1 MLTLVH
7 ERRDQVASGKPAIMG
22 AAEHAP
28 AMRRDRGF
36 VELHAL
42 AGALALADAGISP
55 DEVEGLLVASPMT
68 DEGPIFLSED
78 VMDYLGL
85 TNLRLEATVNLGGAS
100 HLAMVRYATQIVAS
114 GEAETV
120 LCVSCG
126 KFPAIRDVGRQL
138 MGAVCHGDYEL
149 PYAPSVPALYGL
161 IAQRWMHETGA
172 SRDDLAQV
180 PVAQDAWAKG
190 HPTALMRDAPA
201 VTVADV
207 VDGRPIAGPF
217 SFLDCSIPCEGG
229 GAVVVGSATR
239 AQHGPH
245 RPVHFLGFGEGHT
258 HGFLSSMADPGRTGA
273 ARSGPMALERA
284 GRSRGDIDLL
294 ELYDAFSATPLM
306 TLEEIGFADR
316 GRAAGL
322 YRDGR
327 TMPGGDLP
335 VNTNGG
341 LIRFGHA
348 GTASGFTGILEAYWQ
363 LAGRARGEQVRDA
376 DCALVHA
383 YGSMLCSHVSAVLE
397 GA

>member
-1 MLTLVH
+1 MP
-7 ERRDQVASGKPAIMG
+7 RDEPAILG
-22 AAEHAP
+22 ATEHAP
-28 AMRRDRGF
+28 AMRIDRGF
-36 VELHAL
+36 VELHAR
-42 AGALALADAGISP
+42 AGAEALADAGVAP

-100 HLAMVRYATQIVAS
+100 HLAMVRHAANVVAA

-138 MGAVCHGDYEL
+138 MAAVCHRDFEL

-172 SRDDLAQV
+172 GKHDLAQV
-180 PVAQDAWAKG
+180 AVAQDAWAKR
-190 HPTALMRDAPA
+190 HPTALMRDAPP
-201 VTVADV
+201 VSIEDV
-207 VDGRPIAGPF
+207 LDGRPIAGPF
-217 SFLDCSIPCEGG
+217 SYLDCSIPCEGG
-229 GAVVVGSATR
+229 GALVVARAAR
-239 AQHGPH
+239 AQRGPH
-245 RPVHFLGFGEGHT
+245 RPVHVLGFGEGHT

-284 GRSRGDIDLL
+284 NRSLSDIDVF

-306 TLEEIGFADR
+306 TLEEIGVAEP
-316 GRAAGL
+316 GRAADL

-327 TMPGGDLP
+327 TLPGGDLP

-341 LIRFGHA
+341 LIRFGHS
-348 GTASGFTGILEAYWQ
+348 GTSSGFTGILEAYWQ
-363 LAGRARGEQVRDA
+363 LSGRARGEQVPGA
-376 DCALVHA
+376 DCAFVHA

-397 GA
+397 AA